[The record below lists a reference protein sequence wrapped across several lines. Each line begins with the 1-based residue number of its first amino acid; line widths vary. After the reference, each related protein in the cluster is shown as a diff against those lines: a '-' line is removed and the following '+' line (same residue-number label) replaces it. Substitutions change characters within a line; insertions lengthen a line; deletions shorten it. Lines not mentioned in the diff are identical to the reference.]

1 VAPRE
6 LSSQGGR
13 EFFIFVFIFKE
24 VSMKK
29 RVFSG
34 IQPSGRLHIGNY
46 LGAMKHWAAGQQEFD
61 NFFCIVD
68 LHAITVP
75 QDPAELRRATRE
87 LAAMLFAVGIDPKYS
102 RVFVQSHVPAHSE
115 AAWLL
120 NCFTPLG
127 WLERMTQYK
136 DKAQKQQSVLTG
148 LLDYP
153 VLMAGDILLYHTHYV
168 PVGDDQKQH
177 VELARDIAQ
186 SFNARF
192 GEVFTLPEAVIPKV
206 GARIMSLTEP
216 TKKMSKSDDDPNGSI
231 FLLDTPDAIRK
242 KLRSATTDS
251 ERSIVFDEN
260 RAGIY
265 NLLTIYELFSGQA
278 RADIGNHFAGKGYG
292 DLKKELAEVVIEG
305 LRPLQTRYA
314 ELTSD
319 PATLDG
325 ILKQCADECA
335 ALANPMVQKMQEAIG
350 LR

>member
-1 VAPRE
+1 
-6 LSSQGGR
+6 
-13 EFFIFVFIFKE
+13 
-24 VSMKK
+24 MKK

-46 LGAMKHWAAGQQEFD
+46 LGAMKHWAAEQHAFE

-68 LHAITVP
+68 LHALTVP
-75 QDPAELRRATRE
+75 QEPAELRRATRE
-87 LAAMLFAVGIDPKYS
+87 LAAMLFAVGIDSQYS
-102 RVFVQSHVPAHSE
+102 RVFVQSHVVAHSE

-136 DKAQKQQSVLTG
+136 DKAQKQQSVSTG
-148 LLDYP
+148 LLAYP

-177 VELARDIAQ
+177 VELTRDIAQ

-192 GEVFTLPEAVIPKV
+192 GDVFTLPEAVIPQV

-216 TKKMSKSDDDPNGSI
+216 TKKMSKSDDDPSGSI

-242 KLRSATTDS
+242 KFRGATTDS
-251 ERSIVFDEN
+251 ERSIVFAEN
-260 RAGIY
+260 RPGIY
-265 NLLTIYELFSGQA
+265 NLLTIYELFSRQA
-278 RADIGNHFAGKGYG
+278 RADIEHHFAGKGYG
-292 DLKKELAEVVIEG
+292 DFKKELAEVVIEG
-305 LRPLQTRYA
+305 LRPIQARYD
-314 ELTSD
+314 ELTRD
-319 PATLDG
+319 PATLDA
-325 ILKQCADECA
+325 ILKQSADECA
-335 ALANPMVQKMQEAIG
+335 TIANATLRKMQAVIG

>member
-1 VAPRE
+1 
-6 LSSQGGR
+6 
-13 EFFIFVFIFKE
+13 
-24 VSMKK
+24 MKK

-46 LGAMKHWAAGQQEFD
+46 LGAMKHWAAEQHAFE

-68 LHAITVP
+68 LHALTVP
-75 QDPAELRRATRE
+75 QEPAELRRATRE
-87 LAAMLFAVGIDPKYS
+87 LAAMLFAVGIDSQYS
-102 RVFVQSHVPAHSE
+102 RVFVQSHVVAHSE

-136 DKAQKQQSVLTG
+136 DKAQKQQSVSTG
-148 LLDYP
+148 LLAYP

-177 VELARDIAQ
+177 VELTRDIAQ

-192 GEVFTLPEAVIPKV
+192 GDVFTLPEAVIPQV

-216 TKKMSKSDDDPNGSI
+216 TKKMSKSDDDPSGSI

-242 KLRSATTDS
+242 KFRGATTDS
-251 ERSIVFDEN
+251 ERSIVFAEN
-260 RAGIY
+260 RPGIY

-278 RADIGNHFAGKGYG
+278 RADIEHHFAGKGYG
-292 DLKKELAEVVIEG
+292 DFKKELAEVVIEG
-305 LRPLQTRYA
+305 LRPIQARYD
-314 ELTSD
+314 ELTRD
-319 PATLDG
+319 PATLDA
-325 ILKQCADECA
+325 ILKQSADECA
-335 ALANPMVQKMQEAIG
+335 TIANATLRKMQAVIG